1 MDDSELIRGDL
12 RWGSIPGLLRD
23 AAAVHGGR
31 EALVD
36 ASPDDVHPQRS
47 IRIGFDELARRADAV
62 AAALVAVGVQPG
74 DRVAIWAP
82 NIWEWPVVQLG
93 LHSAGAVLV
102 PLSTR
107 YRGTEAAHILRASGA
122 RLLFCV
128 EGFLGN
134 RYVSMLDDATDGL
147 ADLPHLDSIVV
158 LRGDPPEGTVSFADF
173 LAGGE
178 AVDRAEVDARVEALG
193 PDDLSDILFTSGT
206 TGAPKGVMCTHG
218 QVLRG
223 YAAWAGVVGLRAE
236 DRYLVINPFF
246 HAFGYKAG
254 IIAALTVGATLVPE
268 AVFDV
273 PAAMASIAAERISM
287 IPGPPT
293 LYQAILNHPSFDPA
307 ALSTLRLAV
316 TGAAVVPHQLIAD
329 MRDVL
334 GFETVIT
341 GYGLTESCG
350 IAAMCRHDDDIDTI
364 AGFSGRAIPGV
375 ELRTVDEAGATT
387 PAMQAGELLVR
398 GYNVMKGYF
407 EDPDKTAETI
417 DTDGWL
423 HTGDVAVMDDR
434 GYVRITDRTKD
445 MFIVN
450 GFNVYPAEVET
461 LLLDHPGLAQVAVV
475 GVPDERAGEV
485 GVAFAVPAAGVA
497 LDPDELREWARGHM
511 ANFKVPARVEVC
523 SELPLNASGKV
534 LKFELRERALADR
547 R

>member
-1 MDDSELIRGDL
+1 MDDRELIRGDL

-23 AAAVHGGR
+23 AAAVHGRR

-36 ASPDDVHPQRS
+36 AGPDDVHPQRS
-47 IRIGFDELARRADAV
+47 VRLGFDDLARRAGEV
-62 AAALVAVGVQPG
+62 AAGLIAAGIEPG

-102 PLSTR
+102 PLNTR
-107 YRGTEAAHILRASGA
+107 YKGTEAAHIVRASGA
-122 RLLFCV
+122 KALFCV

-134 RYVSMLDDATDGL
+134 QYVSMLRDATGGL
-147 ADLPHLDSIVV
+147 TDLPQLDTIVV
-158 LRGDPPEGTVSFADF
+158 LRGNPPEGTVAFADF
-173 LAGGE
+173 LAGGA
-178 AVDRAEVDARVEALG
+178 AVDPAAVDARVAALG

-223 YAAWAGVVGLRAE
+223 YADWAGVVGLRAD

-350 IAAMCRHDDDIDTI
+350 IAAMCRHDDDVDTI

-375 ELRTVDEAGATT
+375 ELRTVDASGATT
-387 PAMQAGELLVR
+387 EPMQPGELLVR

-407 EDPDKTAETI
+407 EDPERTAETV
-417 DTDGWL
+417 DADGWL
-423 HTGDVAVMDDR
+423 HTGDVAVMDER

-461 LLLDHPGLAQVAVV
+461 LLLDHPAIAQVAVV
-475 GVPDERAGEV
+475 GVPDQRAGEV
-485 GVAFAVPAAGVA
+485 GVAYAVAAPGVELEA
-497 LDPDELREWARGHM
+497 DEVRSWAKDHM
-511 ANFKVPARVEVC
+511 ANFKVPSRVEVVDA
-523 SELPLNASGKV
+523 LPLNASGKV
-534 LKFELRERALADR
+534 LKYELRERALAGE
-547 R
+547 

>member
-1 MDDSELIRGDL
+1 MDDRELIRGDL
-12 RWGSIPGLLRD
+12 RWRSIPGLLRD
-23 AAAVHGGR
+23 AAAVHGDR

-36 ASPDDVHPQRS
+36 VAPDDEHPRRS
-47 IRIGFDELARRADAV
+47 IRLGFDELLRRADRV
-62 AAALVAVGVQPG
+62 AAALVAAGVQPG

-102 PLSTR
+102 PLNTR
-107 YRGTEAAHILRASGA
+107 YKGTEAAHILRASGA
-122 RLLFCV
+122 RVLFCV

-134 RYVSMLDDATDGL
+134 RYVSMLRDATDGL
-147 ADLPHLDSIVV
+147 AALPQLDAIVV
-158 LRGDPPEGTVSFADF
+158 LRGDLPEGTVGVDDF
-173 LAGGE
+173 LAGGGS
-178 AVDRAEVDARVEALG
+178 VDPADVDARVDALG

-223 YAAWAGVVGLRAE
+223 YADWAGVVGLRAD

-287 IPGPPT
+287 IPGPPS

-350 IAAMCRHDDDIDTI
+350 IAAMCRHDDDVDTI

-375 ELRTVDEAGATT
+375 ELRTVDASGVTT
-387 PAMQAGELLVR
+387 EPMQPGELLVR

-407 EDPDKTAETI
+407 EDPERTAETV
-417 DTDGWL
+417 DADGWL
-423 HTGDVAVMDDR
+423 HTGDVAVMDER

-461 LLLDHPGLAQVAVV
+461 LLLDHPAIAQVAVV
-475 GVPDERAGEV
+475 GVPDERVGEV
-485 GVAFAVPAAGVA
+485 GVAFAVAAPGA
-497 LDPDELREWARGHM
+497 ELVPGEVREWAKGHM
-511 ANFKVPARVEVC
+511 ANFKVPSRVEVVDA
-523 SELPLNASGKV
+523 LPLNASGKV
-534 LKFELRERALADR
+534 LKFELRERALAEGR
-547 R
+547 